1 MIDLVW
7 PLPCFVFVSLAFAC
21 IYYQLLAICRSYIPY
36 SITSK
41 MLQLIN
47 RHAFTLYSARKRKYA
62 ANYNCWTPLIA
73 RYLLI
78 KKKVTI
84 MYSSESMNYDKNAS
98 LDLCFL
104 SSMGRSD
111 NIVATLLCLRNEAAR
126 MVAWS
131 FAFCKIPTWLA
142 HLCKL
147 PAGMTPV
154 SMTTEPLPRCVL
166 YLPWEENAHLEVS
179 ELEGFLWLSSQ
190 YLNENASWQ
199 KTPRRYVSDILE

>member
-1 MIDLVW
+1 MLDTIDCKIS
-7 PLPCFVFVSLAFAC
+7 PDF
-21 IYYQLLAICRSYIPY
+21 
-36 SITSK
+36 
-41 MLQLIN
+41 
-47 RHAFTLYSARKRKYA
+47 
-62 ANYNCWTPLIA
+62 
-73 RYLLI
+73 
-78 KKKVTI
+78 KKNVTI
-84 MYSSESMNYDKNAS
+84 MYSSESMNYDKNTS

-111 NIVATLLCLRNEAAR
+111 NIGTTLLCLRNEAAR
-126 MVAWS
+126 MVSWS
-131 FAFCKIPTWLA
+131 FAFCRIPTWLA
-142 HLCKL
+142 HLSKL

-179 ELEGFLWLSSQ
+179 ELESFLWLSSQ